1 MWKEKT
7 NMKKEDTQI
16 KAYMGED
23 TVFNGSLTFDGTV
36 RIDGKFEGQ
45 VITED
50 TLIIGESGHLVAE
63 ISAGTVIC
71 MGRVEGTVMASK
83 KVEIHSTS
91 RVVGNVKSPALYIE
105 LGGVLDGACDM
116 TGKETKIIPL
126 VKAEEKEKGK
136 EKKPAGKTQNA

>member
-7 NMKKEDTQI
+7 DMKKNDDEI

-23 TVFNGSLTFDGTV
+23 TVFNGLLNYSGTV

-50 TLIIGESGHLVAE
+50 TLIIGKTGHLMAE
-63 ISAGTVIC
+63 ISAGTIIC
-71 MGRVEGTVMASK
+71 MGYVEGNLMASQK
-83 KVEIHSTS
+83 IEIHSTS
-91 RVVGNVKSPALYIE
+91 KVVGNIKSPALNIE
-105 LGGVLDGACDM
+105 LGGVFDGTCDM

-126 VKAEEKEKGK
+126 VKAEEIQA
-136 EKKPAGKTQNA
+136 PNQT

>member
-1 MWKEKT
+1 MWGENKS
-7 NMKKEDTQI
+7 MKKDDTQI

-45 VITED
+45 VNTDD
-50 TLIIGESGHLVAE
+50 TLIVGETGHLMAE
-63 ISAGTVIC
+63 IFAGTVIC
-71 MGRVEGTVMASK
+71 MGRVEGTIVASK

-105 LGGVLDGACDM
+105 LGGVLDGSCDM

-126 VKAEEKEKGK
+126 VKTEEK
-136 EKKPAGKTQNA
+136 EKKPANQTNKG

>member
-1 MWKEKT
+1 MWKEKKD
-7 NMKKEDTQI
+7 MKKNDAEI

-23 TVFNGSLTFDGTV
+23 TVFNGLLNYSGTV

-50 TLIIGESGHLVAE
+50 TLIIGETGHLTAE

-71 MGRVEGTVMASK
+71 MGYVEGNLMASQK
-83 KVEIHSTS
+83 IEIHSTS
-91 RVVGNVKSPALYIE
+91 KVVGNIKSPALNIE
-105 LGGVLDGACDM
+105 LGGVFDGTCDM

-126 VKAEEKEKGK
+126 VKAEEMQS
-136 EKKPAGKTQNA
+136 ANKT

>member
-7 NMKKEDTQI
+7 DVKKNDAEI

-23 TVFNGSLTFDGTV
+23 TIFNGLLNFTGTV

-50 TLIIGESGHLVAE
+50 TLIIGETGHLTAE

-71 MGRVEGTVMASK
+71 MGYVEGTVMASQK
-83 KVEIHSTS
+83 IEIHSTS
-91 RVVGNVKSPALYIE
+91 KVVGNIKSPALHIE
-105 LGGVLDGACDM
+105 LGGVFDGTCDM

-126 VKAEEKEKGK
+126 VKAEEMQT
-136 EKKPAGKTQNA
+136 PNKT

>member
-7 NMKKEDTQI
+7 DMKKNDAQF

-23 TVFNGSLTFDGTV
+23 TVFNGLLNYTGTV

-50 TLIIGESGHLVAE
+50 TLIIGETGHLMAE

-71 MGRVEGTVMASK
+71 MGYVEGTVTASQK
-83 KVEIHSTS
+83 IEIHSTS
-91 RVVGNVKSPALYIE
+91 KLVGNIKSPALYME
-105 LGGVLDGACDM
+105 LGGVLDGTCDM

-126 VKAEEKEKGK
+126 VKAEEMQA
-136 EKKPAGKTQNA
+136 PNKT

>member
-7 NMKKEDTQI
+7 DMKKNDAQI

-23 TVFNGSLTFDGTV
+23 TIFNGLLNYTGTV

-45 VITED
+45 VTTED
-50 TLIIGESGHLVAE
+50 TLIIGETGHLTAE

-71 MGRVEGTVMASK
+71 MGYVEGTVMASQK
-83 KVEIHSTS
+83 IEIHSTS
-91 RVVGNVKSPALYIE
+91 KVVGNIKSPALHIE
-105 LGGVLDGACDM
+105 LGGVFDGTCDM

-126 VKAEEKEKGK
+126 VKAEEMQA
-136 EKKPAGKTQNA
+136 PNQT

>member
-7 NMKKEDTQI
+7 DMEKNDAQI

-23 TVFNGSLTFDGTV
+23 TIFNGLLNYTGTV

-50 TLIIGESGHLVAE
+50 TLIIGETGHLTGE
-63 ISAGTVIC
+63 ISAGTIIC
-71 MGRVEGTVMASK
+71 LGYVEGTVMASQK
-83 KVEIHSTS
+83 IEIHSTS
-91 RVVGNVKSPALYIE
+91 KVVGTIKTPGLHVE
-105 LGGVLDGACDM
+105 VGGVFDGTCDM

-126 VKAEEKEKGK
+126 VKAEEMQA
-136 EKKPAGKTQNA
+136 PNKT

>member
-7 NMKKEDTQI
+7 DMKKNDAQI

-23 TVFNGSLTFDGTV
+23 TIFNGLLNFTGTV

-50 TLIIGESGHLVAE
+50 TLIIGETGHLTAE

-71 MGRVEGTVMASK
+71 MGYVEGTVIASQK
-83 KVEIHSTS
+83 IEIHSTS
-91 RVVGNVKSPALYIE
+91 KVVGNIKSPAFHIE
-105 LGGVLDGACDM
+105 LGGVFDGTCDM

-126 VKAEEKEKGK
+126 VKAEEMQA
-136 EKKPAGKTQNA
+136 PNQT

>member
-7 NMKKEDTQI
+7 DVKKNDAEI

-23 TVFNGSLTFDGTV
+23 TIFNGLLNFTGTV

-50 TLIIGESGHLVAE
+50 TLIIGETGHLTAE

-71 MGRVEGTVMASK
+71 MGYVEGTVMAQ

-91 RVVGNVKSPALYIE
+91 KVVGNINTPALHVE
-105 LGGVLDGACDM
+105 VGGVFDGTCDM

-126 VKAEEKEKGK
+126 VKAEEIQA
-136 EKKPAGKTQNA
+136 PSNT